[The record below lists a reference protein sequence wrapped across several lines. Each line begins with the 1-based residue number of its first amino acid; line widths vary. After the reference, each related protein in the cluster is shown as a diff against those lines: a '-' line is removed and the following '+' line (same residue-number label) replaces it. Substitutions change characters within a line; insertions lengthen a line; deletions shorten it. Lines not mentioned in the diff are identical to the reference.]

1 MEKLI
6 LLEPREI
13 FNDMIIGLSYQ
24 PFAVVYDKDK
34 LIEYWTREFLKRN
47 PDELSEEEAYIEAL
61 NHFDFNTQGAYVGEH
76 SPIFVS
82 LEDKDKLLDF
92 LHQPL
97 NEAVSIAKTNNR

>member
-13 FNDMIIGLSYQ
+13 FNNMIVGISYQ

-34 LIEYWTREFLKRN
+34 LIEYWAEEFLKRN
-47 PDELSEEEAYIEAL
+47 PNNLSKEEAYLEAL
-61 NHFDFNTQGAYVGEH
+61 DHFDFNTQGAYVGGH

-82 LEDKDKLLDF
+82 LEDKEKLLEF
-92 LHQPL
+92 LHEPL
-97 NEAVSIAKTNNR
+97 NETVSVPKSDNR